1 MNDAPSDGDDRASWL
16 TRALPVIGLL
26 AIAALA
32 GAWRGALPGAYFLH
46 GLAEAHAKRAAR
58 AYVEHAAE
66 RLNAFVRE
74 NDEAPRDS
82 IVFIGSSTIERFALE
97 RFFPGKPCL
106 NRGIRSESATL
117 LRRFLEPRLPLARP
131 AGIVVYTGS
140 IDWRELRARGS
151 ERAEGSVAT
160 AGASEIE
167 TAARVRAVLEA
178 LQKRL
183 PGVPI
188 ALIGVLPDRGTS
200 SDAAARLKQLDDAL
214 ASDAKQLGIAFVD
227 VARPPITTP
236 SGALARELSSDDMHL
251 DDEGY
256 RTLARWIVA
265 DGGDVGRLLAP

>member
-1 MNDAPSDGDDRASWL
+1 MNDATSDGDDRANRPA
-16 TRALPVIGLL
+16 RALAVIGFL

-32 GAWRGALPGAYFLH
+32 AAWRDVLPGSYFLH
-46 GLAEAHAKRAAR
+46 GLAEPHAERAAR
-58 AYVEHAAE
+58 AYIEHAAE

-117 LRRFLEPRLPLARP
+117 LLRFLEPRLPLARP

-140 IDWRELRARGS
+140 IDWRELRARGG
-151 ERAEGSVAT
+151 ERAEGFAVT
-160 AGASEIE
+160 GGASEIE
-167 TAARVRAVLEA
+167 AAARVRAVLDA

-188 ALIGVLPDRGTS
+188 ALIGVLPDRGTD
-200 SDAAARLKQLDDAL
+200 SDAAARLMQLDDAL
-214 ASDAKQLGIAFVD
+214 ANDAKKRGIAFVD

-236 SGALARELSSDDMHL
+236 SGALARELSSDDVHL

-256 RTLARWIVA
+256 RTLARWIIA
-265 DGGDVGRLLAP
+265 DAGDVGRLLAP